1 MKIAIENR
9 EDMNSRNEILE
20 FLDDLPYRLKLKTIM
35 YIFKDAYEQIDFL
48 NSGSENF
55 LAWICPLLQQQYL
68 ASDQIIYY
76 ESDIISEIYFLLNGL
91 AGFVIPYHRN
101 VVYIEI
107 EKGDRFGD
115 IDFIASAK

>member
-1 MKIAIENR
+1 MKIAIENQD
-9 EDMNSRNEILE
+9 DMDQRKEILE

-68 ASDQIIYY
+68 ASD
-76 ESDIISEIYFLLNGL
+76 
-91 AGFVIPYHRN
+91 
-101 VVYIEI
+101 
-107 EKGDRFGD
+107 
-115 IDFIASAK
+115 

>member
-1 MKIAIENR
+1 
-9 EDMNSRNEILE
+9 
-20 FLDDLPYRLKLKTIM
+20 
-35 YIFKDAYEQIDFL
+35 
-48 NSGSENF
+48 
-55 LAWICPLLQQQYL
+55 LLQQQYL

-115 IDFIASAK
+115 IDFQASAKQTNKTIDEIFEQLVIENVNLNRYFTI